1 MELTDKQN
9 EFIKAV
15 GTKAQLKRVLR
26 GLPDKE
32 FTKLSNLFLEV
43 SAEVEAERNEEKAI
57 RQAQM
62 GVFGDQIAKWKQE
75 GFDISLLQEII
86 KKDGC

>member
-1 MELTDKQN
+1 MELTEKQS
-9 EFIKAV
+9 EFIKAI

-43 SAEVEAERNEEKAI
+43 STEVESERKEEKEI
-57 RQAQM
+57 RAAQL

-75 GFDISLLQEII
+75 GLDISLLQEII